1 MTAHFETADL
11 IDYHRGLLSQEE
23 TETLLGHCNGC
34 RTCSDRLAMVIALRE
49 VAARR
54 RLFKRSA
61 LLTSS
66 IATVIV
72 AAFALATYA
81 PSAFVTGDAVPVT
94 AHTRPPGLLFQYAT
108 TELPHRSFLVLRF
121 REGMPVA
128 HGDDRQLRVEDA
140 VVDLWA
146 GRTAPAIPALRA
158 LWTEAPSEE
167 IAAYLG
173 IGLYLTQRTDD
184 EVEAF
189 LEVGTRTGWSTLS
202 RYSTFYLANHYLR
215 TGRNAAAY
223 ALLRVV
229 AADSDAPGSA
239 ARRLLEKLPD
249 ETDLSDQGL
258 GH

>member
-1 MTAHFETADL
+1 MTVHFETADF
-11 IDYHRGLLSQEE
+11 IDYHRGLLSQDE
-23 TETLLGHCNGC
+23 TDNLLGHCKGC
-34 RTCSDRLAMVIALRE
+34 RTCSNRLAMVIALRE

-61 LLTSS
+61 LVASAL
-66 IATVIV
+66 ATVIV
-72 AAFALATYA
+72 AAFALAAYA
-81 PSAFVTGDAVPVT
+81 PPALLTSDPAPENSQ
-94 AHTRPPGLLFQYAT
+94 RPPGLLTEYAT
-108 TELPHRSFLVLRF
+108 TDLPHRSFLVLRF
-121 REGMPVA
+121 RMGMPVA
-128 HGDDRQLRVEDA
+128 HSDDRELRVKDA
-140 VVDLWA
+140 VDDLWA
-146 GRTAPAIPALRA
+146 GRTATAIPALRA

-239 ARRLLEKLPD
+239 ARRLLEELPD
-249 ETDLSDQGL
+249 ETDLSDL
-258 GH
+258 GAGR